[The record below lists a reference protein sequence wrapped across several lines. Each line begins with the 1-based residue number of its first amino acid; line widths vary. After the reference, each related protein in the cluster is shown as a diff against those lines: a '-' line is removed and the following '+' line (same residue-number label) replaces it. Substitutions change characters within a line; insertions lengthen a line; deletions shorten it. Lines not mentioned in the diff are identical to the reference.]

1 MRLLVKSLPLATGLI
16 VRRQGAGRR
25 FGIVADSVS
34 ETQDWLR
41 AVLTFAWSEENADRQ
56 VDANGTSIG
65 HCAAWIGVSINKDF
79 VLAG

>member
-1 MRLLVKSLPLATGLI
+1 MRLLCKSLPLATGLI
-16 VRRQGAGRR
+16 VRRQAASRR

-41 AVLTFAWSEENADRQ
+41 AVLTFTWSEEKADRQ

-65 HCAAWIGVSINKDF
+65 NYAAWIGESIHKDF